1 MVPRSPA
8 SPRAAPPTAVQA
20 SGVPLLA
27 ALSTVALAVGY
38 GIVLGYAPEPPAPG
52 AAVTFAL
59 YFAGLGA
66 GVALAARSY
75 PASAGVGVLAFAA
88 VPILLP
94 RIVGLPNGPGP
105 IVEFATSGGVA
116 FGVFLVAVGAETL
129 LRRPDAVLSLLSA
142 RDTLLG
148 AVAGAGLALA
158 TFLAWTPPE
167 TVYASLW
174 VEVLDSVVV
183 ATRGLFL
190 VASVLVPVLFLA
202 RRRVVTPLLLAGGV
216 FGIAALGGGDGLT
229 VWSATPTF
237 LAVYGVLLLGL
248 VLAAGLVE
256 LAIRGMLASLP
267 RGPPFGPSWHS

>member
-52 AAVTFAL
+52 PAVTFAL